1 MDFLHEVLSE
11 TQFPANS
18 ILENSGGHKKSRGSL
33 LPRLTK
39 TIGVCGAPLK
49 LRGLEELGAG
59 ALPQSFYFAQFCAQ
73 PRRSLFCLLLCLN
86 HNLLGDDPDLLY
98 RSNLLC
104 LLHPLTSSFSTFPK
118 AVRFVPGDPLSVN
131 RY

>member
-1 MDFLHEVLSE
+1 MMGIKPSCTWRVTSL
-11 TQFPANS
+11 
-18 ILENSGGHKKSRGSL
+18 GSVT
-33 LPRLTK
+33 PSYRLTVAY
-39 TIGVCGAPLK
+39 IAF
-49 LRGLEELGAG
+49 

-73 PRRSLFCLLLCLN
+73 PRRSLFCLFLCLN

-98 RSNLLC
+98 RSNPLC

-118 AVRFVPGDPLSVN
+118 AVRIVPGDPPSVN